1 MRGEA
6 RDGRLVALVA
16 EFMNTYLPVVRRRDG
31 DTVASYRTSIRLYLD
46 YLKASRGLTLAT
58 LAAADLDQESVTGFM
73 SWLAE
78 ERGNVATTIN
88 HRLSDVRGLIRFLAS
103 RGAVDQVAYERVRE
117 VRELP
122 DDRAVEFTW
131 LTAAEVRAVIGSVR
145 DNRDAQR
152 DRTLLTLLYES
163 GGRIGEVLRLTVGDL
178 RPTRGGE
185 ADVHFYGKG
194 NKHRV
199 TPLSKGA
206 WERFRAYAGE
216 YLPGSGPS
224 DLAFYVERGG
234 RRREMSRDNVERI
247 LAGCRERVA
256 AGEFPEIQHLHSHL
270 FRRSRAMHLYEAGVP
285 LPTISDWLGHSRIE
299 TTRFYAKVT
308 DLMKRDALR
317 KLSEGDDAVFKGD
330 VAFKY
335 ADDDEVLRRLCG
347 LS

>member
-16 EFMNTYLPVVRRRDG
+16 EFMNTYLPAVRRRDD

-58 LAAADLDQESVTGFM
+58 LAAADLDQESVMGFM
-73 SWLAE
+73 SWLDR

-103 RGAVDQVAYERVRE
+103 RGAVDQIAFERVRE
-117 VRELP
+117 IREVP

-131 LTAAEVRAVIGSVR
+131 LTASEVRAVIGSVGA
-145 DNRDAQR
+145 NRDAAR
-152 DRTLLTLLYES
+152 DRMLLSLLYES
-163 GGRIGEVLRLTVGDL
+163 GARISEVLRLAVGDL

-185 ADVHFYGKG
+185 VDAHFFGKG
-194 NKHRV
+194 SKHRV
-199 TPLSKGA
+199 TPLSREA
-206 WERFRAYAGE
+206 WDRFAAYADE
-216 YLPGSGPS
+216 YLPDRRSS
-224 DLAFYVERGG
+224 DLVFYVERRGQ
-234 RRREMSRDNVERI
+234 RHEMSQDNVRRI
-247 LAGCRERVA
+247 LDGCQKRLTAGQ
-256 AGEFPEIQHLHSHL
+256 FPELQHLHTHL

-317 KLSEGDDAVFKGD
+317 KLSEGEGAVFKDD

-347 LS
+347 LA